1 MSSPA
6 APAAGKGDPP
16 GGRGHRVGRKRKERL
31 NRKAGVKLAHYRTRV
46 SSRKLGGVWAKGRN
60 ALRGLFL
67 YCIRY
72 TLVRMTVG
80 A

>member
-1 MSSPA
+1 MTH
-6 APAAGKGDPP
+6 D
-16 GGRGHRVGRKRKERL
+16 
-31 NRKAGVKLAHYRTRV
+31 RTRV

-67 YCIRY
+67 YRIHY
-72 TLVRMTVG
+72 TLVMMTVG